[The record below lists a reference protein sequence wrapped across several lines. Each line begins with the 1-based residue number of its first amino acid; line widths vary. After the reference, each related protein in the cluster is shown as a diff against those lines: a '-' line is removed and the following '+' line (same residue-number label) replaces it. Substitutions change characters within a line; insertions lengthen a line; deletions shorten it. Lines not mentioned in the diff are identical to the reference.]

1 MVNQVISS
9 AISGLNAAGQRLN
22 VAASNIANANVI
34 GKNASKLPSE
44 QAYQAKDIQQ
54 TTDINGAV
62 KTNIINRTPST
73 LVAYDPKS
81 PLRNEAGLIDIP
93 NVDIGEEL
101 VNLITAESNYK
112 ANAKIISTQTDL
124 DKELIDIIS

>member
-1 MVNQVISS
+1 MT
-9 AISGLNAAGQRLN
+9 LNPRCG
-22 VAASNIANANVI
+22 
-34 GKNASKLPSE
+34 
-44 QAYQAKDIQQ
+44 
-54 TTDINGAV
+54 
-62 KTNIINRTPST
+62 
-73 LVAYDPKS
+73 
-81 PLRNEAGLIDIP
+81 NEAGLIDIP

>member
-22 VAASNIANANVI
+22 VAASNIANAHVV
-34 GKNASKLPSE
+34 GKTASKLPSE
-44 QAYQAKDIQQ
+44 QAYHAKDIQQ
-54 TTDINGAV
+54 ITDVNGAV
-62 KTNIINRTPST
+62 KTNIMDRTPP
-73 LVAYDPKS
+73 VVIAYDPKS
-81 PLRNEAGLIDIP
+81 PLRNETGMIDVP

-112 ANAKIISTQTDL
+112 ANAKVISTQNDL
-124 DKELIDIIS
+124 EKELIDIIS